1 MMRKIAMTIFK
12 DIHNDEID
20 PEDKL
25 TAIQEVLDM
34 ATHNGVTKADL
45 LEVLRWLVEDYILV
59 GTSTMKGERR

>member
-1 MMRKIAMTIFK
+1 MVRKTAIATIK
-12 DIHNDEID
+12 DIHSDEID

-45 LEVLRWLVEDYILV
+45 LEVLRWLVEEYI
-59 GTSTMKGERR
+59 

>member
-1 MMRKIAMTIFK
+1 MVRKTAMTIFK
-12 DIHNDEID
+12 DIHNDEIE

-45 LEVLRWLVEDYILV
+45 LEALRWLVEDYI
-59 GTSTMKGERR
+59 

>member
-1 MMRKIAMTIFK
+1 MVRKTAMEIFK

-20 PEDKL
+20 PEIKL

-45 LEVLRWLVEDYILV
+45 LEVLRWLVEDYI
-59 GTSTMKGERR
+59 

>member
-1 MMRKIAMTIFK
+1 MNGGIKYDKKDSMTTFK

-45 LEVLRWLVEDYILV
+45 LEVLRWLVEEYIW
-59 GTSTMKGERR
+59 

>member
-1 MMRKIAMTIFK
+1 MIRKTAMTIFK

-20 PEDKL
+20 LEDKL

-45 LEVLRWLVEDYILV
+45 LEVLRWLVEEYI
-59 GTSTMKGERR
+59 

>member
-1 MMRKIAMTIFK
+1 MIRKAAMTIFK

-45 LEVLRWLVEDYILV
+45 LEVLRWLVEEYI
-59 GTSTMKGERR
+59 

>member
-1 MMRKIAMTIFK
+1 MVRKTAMTIFK

-45 LEVLRWLVEDYILV
+45 LEVPQWLVEDYI
-59 GTSTMKGERR
+59 

>member
-1 MMRKIAMTIFK
+1 MIRKTEMEIFK

-45 LEVLRWLVEDYILV
+45 LEALRWLVEDYIW
-59 GTSTMKGERR
+59 

>member
-1 MMRKIAMTIFK
+1 MVRKTAMEIFKEIFK

-34 ATHNGVTKADL
+34 ATHNGVTKTDL
-45 LEVLRWLVEDYILV
+45 LEVLRWLVEDYI
-59 GTSTMKGERR
+59 

>member
-1 MMRKIAMTIFK
+1 MIRKAAMTIFK

-45 LEVLRWLVEDYILV
+45 LEVLRWLVEEYIW
-59 GTSTMKGERR
+59 

>member
-1 MMRKIAMTIFK
+1 MVRKTAMAIFK
-12 DIHNDEID
+12 NIHNDDVD

-45 LEVLRWLVEDYILV
+45 LEALRWLMEEYIF
-59 GTSTMKGERR
+59 